1 MNQHHKGAPPPGVYA
16 TVVDVCPY
24 CGGVSKSGLV
34 VSSSFEAS
42 SASCPVCGGT
52 GRVAG
57 LVPLDQAVLAVLD
70 AYGLVS
76 KKDLN
81 KALRRFQS
89 SLKKVLSQVDE
100 RQLFSEGN
108 VENEENFEAGSG
120 GEGMLENQDRES
132 QEVKV

>member
-24 CGGVSKSGLV
+24 CGGASKSGLV
-34 VSSSFEAS
+34 VSSSLEAS

-52 GRVAG
+52 GRIAG
-57 LVPLDQAVLAVLD
+57 LVPFDQAVLAVLD

-81 KALRRFQS
+81 KALRKFQS
-89 SLKKVLSQVDE
+89 SLKKILSQVDE
-100 RQLFSEGN
+100 NQLFFEGN
-108 VENEENFEAGSG
+108 AESG
-120 GEGMLENQDRES
+120 EYPEDGGGKKVENQDRERG
-132 QEVKV
+132 EVKV